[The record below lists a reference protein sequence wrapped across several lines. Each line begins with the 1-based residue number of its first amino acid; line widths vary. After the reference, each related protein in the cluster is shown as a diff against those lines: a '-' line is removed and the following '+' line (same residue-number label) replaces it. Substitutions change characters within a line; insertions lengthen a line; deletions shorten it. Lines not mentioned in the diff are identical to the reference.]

1 MNLSRPLWAPTR
13 LLCFIRTATY
23 SSAAVTTPATA
34 SNSSFPLKNVTKSN
48 FEAVLSEL
56 RSHVR
61 AADFVAIDL
70 EMTGITSAPWRES
83 FEFDRFDVRYLK
95 VKDSAEKFAV
105 VQFGV
110 CPFRWDSAKN
120 SFVAHPHNFFVFP
133 RHEILVDGPSSEF
146 LCQTT
151 SIEFLAKYQFDFN
164 ACIHEGISYLSR
176 AHEDAARKRLNFAHG
191 DETSDASSNVTNIRD
206 QKRIGI
212 ADVLFKERMKN
223 RLHEWRDRLLS
234 ERNMECQG
242 QEGSNDYQRQFETI
256 FFKMRPALTLSDFT
270 SHQTKLIQLVIKK
283 HFEDLCFVVV
293 DDGDANLQ
301 QLVVY
306 VDSRDDKELLMQEV
320 NSDRQ
325 EAAEMKIQS
334 AIGFRHVIDLLSS
347 EKKLIIGHNCFLDIA
362 HIHKK
367 FIGSLPSTAEEFVSS
382 IGKHFPFIMDTKIL
396 LNGNGI
402 LQQRMKKSSTSLSS
416 AFALLCPH
424 IAFSSQSNP
433 AFSSGVQVEVQVDD
447 LSSSN
452 WNSGDKHEAGY
463 DAFMTGCVFAQACNL
478 MGIDFVLPS
487 ENLADNEKLQ
497 KHINHLYL
505 SWASGDIIDLS
516 TGNRMTEPLRSNR
529 SKKHQ
534 AKISF
539 ENIVLIWGF
548 PANLNARK
556 IKECISKVFG
566 LANIVSVYHIDES
579 AVFVQFAKPE
589 MVSEFLDLKKNLERH
604 DDPISV
610 LHPLTELFGAK
621 GTNAAGYEAY
631 KEICS
636 SPMFKVLF
644 ADQAEAVG
652 INQKTTSI
660 KPESVKSQMHEA
672 ANNSLTA
679 DMLNETTEV
688 QGMEVGANDLRNTN
702 YHILRSSS
710 M

>member
-1 MNLSRPLWAPTR
+1 MFLFQS
-13 LLCFIRTATY
+13 LC
-23 SSAAVTTPATA
+23 
-34 SNSSFPLKNVTKSN
+34 
-48 FEAVLSEL
+48 
-56 RSHVR
+56 
-61 AADFVAIDL
+61 
-70 EMTGITSAPWRES
+70 
-83 FEFDRFDVRYLK
+83 
-95 VKDSAEKFAV
+95 
-105 VQFGV
+105 
-110 CPFRWDSAKN
+110 
-120 SFVAHPHNFFVFP
+120 
-133 RHEILVDGPSSEF
+133 
-146 LCQTT
+146 
-151 SIEFLAKYQFDFN
+151 
-164 ACIHEGISYLSR
+164 
-176 AHEDAARKRLNFAHG
+176 
-191 DETSDASSNVTNIRD
+191 
-206 QKRIGI
+206 
-212 ADVLFKERMKN
+212 
-223 RLHEWRDRLLS
+223 
-234 ERNMECQG
+234 
-242 QEGSNDYQRQFETI
+242 
-256 FFKMRPALTLSDFT
+256 
-270 SHQTKLIQLVIKK
+270 
-283 HFEDLCFVVV
+283 
-293 DDGDANLQ
+293 
-301 QLVVY
+301 
-306 VDSRDDKELLMQEV
+306 
-320 NSDRQ
+320 
-325 EAAEMKIQS
+325 
-334 AIGFRHVIDLLSS
+334 
-347 EKKLIIGHNCFLDIA
+347 
-362 HIHKK
+362 
-367 FIGSLPSTAEEFVSS
+367 
-382 IGKHFPFIMDTKIL
+382 
-396 LNGNGI
+396 
-402 LQQRMKKSSTSLSS
+402 
-416 AFALLCPH
+416 
-424 IAFSSQSNP
+424 
-433 AFSSGVQVEVQVDD
+433 
-447 LSSSN
+447 SSSN

-516 TGNRMTEPLRSNR
+516 TGNRTTEPLRSNR

-621 GTNAAGYEAY
+621 STHAAGYEAY

-672 ANNSLTA
+672 ANNNLTA

>member
-1 MNLSRPLWAPTR
+1 MNPYRPPWALPR

-23 SSAAVTTPATA
+23 SSAAVTAPTTA
-34 SNSSFPLKNVTKSN
+34 SNSSFPLKNVTKLN
-48 FEAVLSEL
+48 FEAALSEL
-56 RSHVR
+56 RDHVR

-83 FEFDRFDVRYLK
+83 FEFDRFDIRYLK

-133 RHEILVDGPSSEF
+133 RHEIQVDGHSSEF
-146 LCQTT
+146 LCQTA
-151 SIEFLAKYQFDFN
+151 SMEFLAKYQFDFN
-164 ACIHEGISYLSR
+164 TCIHEGISYLSR
-176 AHEDAARKRLNFAHG
+176 AQEDAARKRLNFAYR
-191 DETSDASSNVTNIRD
+191 DEMSDASSKVTNIKD
-206 QKRIGI
+206 KKRIGI

-223 RLHEWRDRLLS
+223 RLREWRDRLLS
-234 ERNMECQG
+234 ERNMEFQA
-242 QEGSNDYQRQFETI
+242 QEGSNDYKRQFQTI

-270 SHQTKLIQLVIKK
+270 SHQTRLIRLVIKK

-301 QLVVY
+301 HLVVY

-320 NSDRQ
+320 NSDQ
-325 EAAEMKIQS
+325 KEAAEMKIQS

-362 HIHKK
+362 HIHTK

-382 IGKHFPFIMDTKIL
+382 IGEHFPYIMDTKIL
-396 LNGNGI
+396 LNGDNI
-402 LQQRMKKSSTSLSS
+402 LQLRMKKSSTSLSS
-416 AFALLCPH
+416 AFGLLCPH
-424 IAFSSQSNP
+424 LASSFQR
-433 AFSSGVQVEVQVDD
+433 
-447 LSSSN
+447 SSN

-478 MGIDFVLPS
+478 IGIDFALRSPS
-487 ENLADNEKLQ
+487 ENLVDNEKLQ
-497 KHINHLYL
+497 QHVNHLYL

-516 TGNRMTEPLRSNR
+516 TGKRVTGSLRSNT

-534 AKISF
+534 ANILF

-548 PANLNARK
+548 PTKFNARK
-556 IKECISKVFG
+556 IEDCMYKAFG
-566 LANIVSVYHIDES
+566 VMNVVSVYHLDES
-579 AVFVQFAKPE
+579 AMFVQFAKPE
-589 MVSEFLDLKKNLERH
+589 MVSEFLNLKENLERH

-610 LHPLTELFGAK
+610 LHPLTELFEAR
-621 GTNAAGYEAY
+621 TTHAAGYEAY
-631 KEICS
+631 KKICS
-636 SPMFKVLF
+636 SPISKLLF

-652 INQKTTSI
+652 INCKTASI
-660 KPESVKSQMHEA
+660 KSEAEKSQMHEA
-672 ANNSLTA
+672 
-679 DMLNETTEV
+679 TTC
-688 QGMEVGANDLRNTN
+688 
-702 YHILRSSS
+702 
-710 M
+710 